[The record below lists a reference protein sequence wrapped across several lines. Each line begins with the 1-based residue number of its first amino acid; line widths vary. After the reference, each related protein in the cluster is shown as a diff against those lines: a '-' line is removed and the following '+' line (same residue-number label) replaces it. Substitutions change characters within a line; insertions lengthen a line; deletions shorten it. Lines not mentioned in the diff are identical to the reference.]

1 MRHIILTGMNVT
13 KDDSTKR
20 EMKEILGFLKQNQLS
35 ENACALFYHFSF
47 DHISFSGT
55 NSFLSSTLE

>member
-47 DHISFSGT
+47 KAFSKWT
-55 NSFLSSTLE
+55 T